1 MRETLLPGGNVANV
15 EVSAETRARVFLG
28 AVTIVGGLVAAFLLL
43 WLIDVISPATE
54 HRAVV
59 STADIE
65 VGEGT
70 RVRGFDGPSVQYTNR
85 AISLDGTLLD
95 YGQGFILGAEF
106 LRNMGVGD
114 AVVVSVS
121 STSGRVVR
129 VENDD
134 ATIDLRLHPYMLI
147 TVGIASAVLI
157 GAVIGGRKL
166 TRRAG
171 IPHRTSL
178 VLGAAG
184 VGLAAG
190 ALFFGLRERA
200 VDSHT
205 ELVRDQPADVV
216 AFGDIGE
223 VAALGAQV
231 LQAEQVNPP
240 STSALSDFRF
250 LAVEFEV
257 ARLANPTV
265 EERPPFGRSILV
277 DRDGRLGLEVD
288 LDHCGRGVEDQ
299 LSWSLDGGRRTGWE
313 CYALPADDYEPY
325 AVVLP
330 TDTALALPTR

>member
-1 MRETLLPGGNVANV
+1 MVLIANV
-15 EVSAETRARVFLG
+15 EVSAETRARVVLG

-65 VGEGT
+65 VVERT

-85 AISLDGTLLD
+85 AVSLDGTLLD
-95 YGQGFILGAEF
+95 YGQGSILGAEF
-106 LRNMGVGD
+106 RDMGVGD

-157 GAVIGGRKL
+157 GAVIGGREL

-171 IPHRTSL
+171 VPHRTSL
-178 VLGAAG
+178 ILGAAG

-190 ALFFGLRERA
+190 ALFFGHRERA
-200 VDSHT
+200 VVSHT

-240 STSALSDFRF
+240 STSSLSDFRF

-288 LDHCGRGVEDQ
+288 LDHCGRRVADQ

-325 AVVLP
+325 AVVLT

>member
-1 MRETLLPGGNVANV
+1 VVVISAV
-15 EVSAETRARVFLG
+15 EVSAETRARVGLG
-28 AVTIVGGLVAAFLLL
+28 AVTIIGGLVAVFLLL
-43 WLIDVISPATE
+43 WLIDLISPATE

-65 VGEGT
+65 ISERRRVG
-70 RVRGFDGPSVQYTNR
+70 RIRAPNVRYTNH

-106 LRNMGVGD
+106 RDMGVGS
-114 AVVVSVS
+114 AIVVSVS

-157 GAVIGGRKL
+157 GAVFGGRAL
-166 TRRAG
+166 ARRAG
-171 IPHRTSL
+171 PPHRTSL

-200 VDSHT
+200 VVSRT
-205 ELVRDQPADVV
+205 ELVRDQTADVV

-231 LQAEQVNPP
+231 LQTEQVNPP

-257 ARLANPTV
+257 ARLANSTV
-265 EERPPFGRSILV
+265 EEPPPFGRSIVV
-277 DRDGRLGLEVD
+277 DRDGRLGMEVD
-288 LDHCGRGVEDQ
+288 LDHCGRGIEDQ

-313 CYALPADDYEPY
+313 CYALPGDDYEPH

-330 TDTALALPTR
+330 TDTALALPPAEPR